1 MTTVSYDRTGK
12 LVSILCEKEKLLYP
26 IEENTLESRE
36 YFSQARNLTGGVR
49 EAFRSLSTND

>member
-26 IEENTLESRE
+26 IEENTLESR
-36 YFSQARNLTGGVR
+36 SLTGEKSYMQRQRGVPVIV
-49 EAFRSLSTND
+49 NK